1 MCDFFVHFRG
11 FAIHNRILG
20 TPVSVT
26 LAISRHN
33 RAPPRSTLTMTNNKL
48 EPDYGRPNQ
57 RMAKAVRDAQKLF
70 QAQAPDEAIAL
81 LKQNDIPLPV
91 VERVILRRGPSRR
104 RAPPT

>member
-1 MCDFFVHFRG
+1 MFSCISWVLPPIPRYRAGLSASDRW
-11 FAIHNRILG
+11 
-20 TPVSVT
+20 SVAT
-26 LAISRHN
+26 I
-33 RAPPRSTLTMTNNKL
+33 APPRSTLTMTNNKL

-70 QAQAPDEAIAL
+70 HMQAPDEAIAL

-104 RAPPT
+104 RAPPSV

>member
-1 MCDFFVHFRG
+1 
-11 FAIHNRILG
+11 
-20 TPVSVT
+20 
-26 LAISRHN
+26 
-33 RAPPRSTLTMTNNKL
+33 MTNNKL

-104 RAPPT
+104 RAPPSVCTQPISVNTTPPCSTCAQPTSFI